1 MTARLRTSPS
11 LWPLRARA
19 WLVAIG
25 GPALWL
31 GLLLL
36 AHALAGHACDLLAR
50 LRLCVLVALGA
61 SACGL
66 GAVLG
71 QGLLK
76 RDARRDPDARYLLV
90 MSGTLHLMCAL
101 SLFAQL
107 IPILLGVTCR

>member
-31 GLLLL
+31 GLLFV
-36 AHALAGHACDLLAR
+36 AHALAADACGLLSR
-50 LRLCVLVALGA
+50 LRLCVLVGLGA
-61 SACGL
+61 SVCGL

-76 RDARRDPDARYLLV
+76 RDARRDPDARYLFV

-101 SLFAQL
+101 SLVAQL
-107 IPILLGVTCR
+107 IPIVFGVTCR